1 MAEDIAQSIFELISS
16 LLDKKFSEL
25 IDKIQEYFS
34 ASLGQSLMQF
44 SDLLGSKI
52 DETVDVIKET
62 KALVEELKRE
72 KELEKKQ
79 AAELSELIKE
89 TVTEDAGTEET
100 AVKRDLVTPS
110 ITTTPSTV
118 VKETPPPVS
127 EPQKLPVVKPTE
139 PELAAE
145 MEEIPQE
152 VNQIFDGI
160 SNAVLSK
167 VSAGELFQ
175 IMDDAR
181 NSIVKVF
188 RWHPVLYELASFS
201 RRISKLP
208 ANEPLSVDISSLL
221 IEKITDWKTRITK

>member
-25 IDKIQEYFS
+25 INQIQEYFS

-52 DETVDVIKET
+52 DETMDAVKET
-62 KALVEELKRE
+62 KALVEELKTE

-89 TVTEDAGTEET
+89 TVTDAGTEET
-100 AVKRDLVTPS
+100 VVKRDVVTPS

-127 EPQKLPVVKPTE
+127 EPQKPPIVKPTE
-139 PELAAE
+139 PELATE

-175 IMDDAR
+175 KMDDAR

-208 ANEPLSVDISSLL
+208 PDEPFSADVSSLL
-221 IEKITDWKTRITK
+221 VEKITDWKTRIAK